1 MQFKQLDIKPE
12 GSWFQRTFL
21 TAHAKKSLIYILLGV
36 VAGPVFMLI
45 TNDKSFAEF
54 STGDFFQ
61 SMLFGG
67 AFGFFITN
75 SPCARGR
82 C

>member
-21 TAHAKKSLIYILLGV
+21 TPHAKKSLIYVLIGL
-36 VAGPVFMLI
+36 VAGPVLMLL
-45 TNDKSFAEF
+45 TNDKSFSEF
-54 STGDFFQ
+54 SSGEFFQ
-61 SMLFGG
+61 SMLLGG
-67 AFGFFITN
+67 FFGFFMTN
-75 SPCARGR
+75 SPCARNK